1 MPEKRK
7 HIKKILIA
15 NRGEIALRVQRTAR
29 RMGIATVAV
38 YSNADREA
46 AFVKQADTSILL
58 EGNQLS
64 ETYLNIEKIIAIAQ
78 QTGADT
84 IHPGYG
90 FLSESPGFADACEK
104 AGLIFIGP
112 DAAAM
117 KAMGNKIAA
126 RETAV
131 KAGIPV
137 IPGITGA
144 VSALLSNYASIGF
157 PLLVKAAAGG
167 GGKGMRIVYSEAEIQ
182 TALEATAREAQNYF
196 GDSTIYIEKYIA
208 HPRHIE
214 VQVLGDH
221 QGNIIHLYERECSL
235 QRRHQKI
242 IEEAP
247 SPTLDP
253 ATRQQICNAAVQLA
267 KSIGYYNAGTMEF
280 LADERLNFYFLEM
293 NTRIQVEHPVTELT
307 TGIDIVEQQIK
318 IAAGEALQYKQ
329 EDIQQQAH
337 AIECR
342 IYAEDPAQ
350 GFLPSPGLIKYYEEP
365 AFNQGTT
372 IRIDGMQLQN
382 GDTISGDF
390 DPMISKLI
398 VSAATR
404 DEAQEAMLSALQQYH
419 IKGIKTN
426 IEFLTSLMQHPDY
439 IHNNISTKYIDDH
452 LDKINSYIEQKRTE
466 ADITVPLSA
475 ALIKSFGNA
484 PIQQKNIWHHIGYWR
499 HIKITDIIVN
509 GKTVSIELI
518 KHGYPQSVFI
528 LNNKRYEAELIHKGN
543 IHYTLMQDGTL
554 HELSIYEIRPGSYE
568 ITCQEGTHLI
578 TRPDIFYVDAAIFTA
593 ADAINNKTGAIVSPM
608 PGKVISVNIKPG
620 DSVKKGQVL
629 LIVEAMKM
637 ENNIVCNRD
646 AIVEEILV
654 KEGDKVDT
662 SSRLVKLSEP

>member
-1 MPEKRK
+1 MPEKRE

-46 AFVKQADTSILL
+46 AFVKQADTSVLL
-58 EGNQLS
+58 EGNQLG
-64 ETYLNIEKIIAIAQ
+64 ETYLNIEKIIAIAR
-78 QTGADT
+78 QTGADA

-90 FLSESPGFADACEK
+90 FLSESPGFAEACEK
-104 AGLIFIGP
+104 AGVIFIGP
-112 DAAAM
+112 NAAAM

-131 KAGIPV
+131 KAGVPV
-137 IPGITGA
+137 IPGITGS
-144 VSALLSNYASIGF
+144 VSALLSNYQSTGF

-167 GGKGMRIVYSEAEIQ
+167 GGKGMRTVHNEAEFQ

-196 GDSTIYIEKYIA
+196 GDSTVYIEKYIA

-214 VQVLGDH
+214 VQILGD
-221 QGNIIHLYERECSL
+221 QYGNIIHLYERECSL

-247 SPTLDP
+247 SPALDP
-253 ATRQQICNAAVQLA
+253 VTRQRICSAAVQLA
-267 KSIGYYNAGTMEF
+267 KSIGYYSAGTMEF
-280 LADERLNFYFLEM
+280 LADEYLNFYFLEM

-318 IAAGEALQYKQ
+318 IAADEALQYKQ
-329 EDIQQQAH
+329 EDIHQQGH

-365 AFNQGTT
+365 AFNQQAT

-390 DPMISKLI
+390 DPMISKLV

-404 DEAQEAMLSALQQYH
+404 DEAREAMLAALQRYH

-426 IEFLTSLMQHPDY
+426 IEFLTGLMQLPDY

-452 LDKINSYIEQKRTE
+452 LDKINSYIEQKRAE
-466 ADITVPLSA
+466 ADITVPLAA
-475 ALIKSFGNA
+475 ALIKSFDNTH
-484 PIQQKNIWHHIGYWR
+484 IQQKNIW
-499 HIKITDIIVN
+499 
-509 GKTVSIELI
+509 
-518 KHGYPQSVFI
+518 
-528 LNNKRYEAELIHKGN
+528 
-543 IHYTLMQDGTL
+543 
-554 HELSIYEIRPGSYE
+554 
-568 ITCQEGTHLI
+568 
-578 TRPDIFYVDAAIFTA
+578 
-593 ADAINNKTGAIVSPM
+593 
-608 PGKVISVNIKPG
+608 
-620 DSVKKGQVL
+620 
-629 LIVEAMKM
+629 
-637 ENNIVCNRD
+637 
-646 AIVEEILV
+646 
-654 KEGDKVDT
+654 
-662 SSRLVKLSEP
+662 